1 MRVTTNT
8 GIIAI
13 AVLLATI
20 FITAPLYPAASLATR
35 YENARK
41 NTQRLVGTLPEI
53 ADRAPWLEA
62 IAELSAIVADDTR
75 GEVAERCYYLIGQ
88 CNHHLFDRFHE
99 TAFFD
104 QALRAYRR
112 LIRQFPAGRLAD
124 DAQFL
129 IGVLYVDKDPAQAY
143 LELAKVTTFYPN
155 GDMAQRAQDRAR
167 ELRRQITPNAAKVEP
182 ARPVPSI
189 SHLATLDQVS
199 YWSTQDYTRVVFYLS
214 APIQYRENML
224 TPDPGENDPA
234 RIYLDLEGCRLSPKI
249 GHQIDITDGF
259 LRDVRLGQYRP
270 DLARAVLDIDSIE
283 NHKVF
288 TMADPFRI
296 VVDVRGKRPAE
307 TGPAPAVSKTVAA
320 KPKNEKTQTP
330 EAAKPK
336 TNLARASN
344 VATSKTKPAQAPAR
358 QAAKAG
364 TGKAQPPDAAAIRSA
379 KKLPSLAQ
387 QLGLGVSRIVID
399 PGHGGRDKG
408 AIGGNGTYEKDITL
422 AIAKKLQQAI
432 EKNTRC
438 KVLLTRADDRFISLE
453 ERTAIANGEK
463 ADLFISIHVNA
474 HEDRSIHG
482 FETYFLNLSRDRES
496 ARVAAFENATSKKK
510 ISDLE
515 AILKDLLRNTKIS
528 ESSRLAATVHRQL
541 AHGLSKE
548 YKNFHDLGVKQA
560 PFYVLLGAEM
570 PSILVEAAFLSN
582 EKEEQLLQQKAFQA
596 QIAHGIAFGIG
607 RYIGAL
613 DKTARLEDNP

>member
-1 MRVTTNT
+1 MRVTTNHL
-8 GIIAI
+8 IIAI
-13 AVLLATI
+13 TVVLATI
-20 FITAPLYPAASLATR
+20 CTTAPLYPGASLNTR

-41 NTQRLVGTLPEI
+41 NYQRLMGTLPEI
-53 ADRAPWLEA
+53 ADRTPWLEA

-88 CNHHLFDRFHE
+88 CNHHLFDRFHQS
-99 TAFFD
+99 AFFD

-129 IGVLYVDKDPAQAY
+129 IGVLYADKDPAQAY

-155 GDMAQRAQDRAR
+155 GDMAKRAQDRAR
-167 ELRRQITPNAAKVEP
+167 ELSRQIPPNAATVEP
-182 ARPVPSI
+182 ARSPTAS
-189 SHLATLDQVS
+189 LATLDQVS
-199 YWSTQDYTRVVFYLS
+199 YWSTEDYTRVVLYLS
-214 APIQYRENML
+214 APVQYRENML
-224 TPDPGENDPA
+224 TPDPGENNPA
-234 RIYLDLEGCRLSPKI
+234 RIVLDLQDCRLSPKI
-249 GHQIDITDGF
+249 GHQIDITNGF
-259 LRDVRLGQYRP
+259 LRDVRLGQYRS

-283 NHKVF
+283 NYKVF
-288 TMADPFRI
+288 SMADPFRI
-296 VVDVRGKRPAE
+296 VVDVRGKRPVE
-307 TGPAPAVSKTVAA
+307 TEPTPAASKTAA
-320 KPKNEKTQTP
+320 ARPKNEKPQTAA
-330 EAAKPK
+330 AAKPK
-336 TNLARASN
+336 TNSARASD
-344 VATSKTKPAQAPAR
+344 VATSKTDPVQAQAR
-358 QAAKAG
+358 EQAKPG
-364 TGKAQPPDAAAIRSA
+364 TGKAQPPDPAAIRSA

-422 AIAKKLQQAI
+422 AIAKKLKQAI

-438 KVLLTRADDRFISLE
+438 QVLLTRTDDRFISLE

-474 HEDRSIHG
+474 HEDRSIRG

-496 ARVAAFENATSKKK
+496 ARVAAFENATSKNK

-528 ESSRLAATVHRQL
+528 ESSRLAKTVHQQL
-541 AHGLSKE
+541 AQGLRKE

-570 PSILVEAAFLSN
+570 PSILIEAAFLSN
-582 EKEEQLLQQKAFQA
+582 EKEEQLLQQKTFQA
-596 QIAHGIAFGIG
+596 QIAHGIAAGIK

-613 DKTARLEDNP
+613 DKTARLEDNS